1 MGLNHLGFAGLARRA
16 AQSARLGVVL
26 AALVGCAHLPEAAAP
41 PCEKPEALRVALNAS
56 ARVNPDDAGAALA
69 TVVRLYQLK
78 GLEKL
83 QLASF
88 DEMLAH
94 DHDALGD
101 DLAVVQE
108 LTINPSDRVTL
119 PVPRNADAA
128 YVVAVALFR
137 RPTAVT
143 WRAVK
148 KLAAPDPQYCH
159 AKDPAAAAARATI
172 AFSLDDNRIEVQ

>member
-1 MGLNHLGFAGLARRA
+1 MGLNRLGFAGLARRGA
-16 AQSARLGVVL
+16 RGARLVAVL
-26 AALVGCAHLPEAAAP
+26 AALVGCAHAPDAAAP
-41 PCEKPEALRVALNAS
+41 PCEKPEALRVALSAS
-56 ARVNPDDAGAALA
+56 GRVNPDDAGAALA

-88 DEMLAH
+88 DDLLGH
-94 DHDALGD
+94 DREALGD
-101 DLAVVQE
+101 DFAAVQE
-108 LTINPSDRVTL
+108 LTINPGDRLTQPL
-119 PVPRNADAA
+119 PRNADAA

-137 RPTAVT
+137 RPTSVT

-148 KLAAPDPQYCH
+148 KLPVPDPQYCH

>member
-1 MGLNHLGFAGLARRA
+1 MGLNRLGFAGLARWGA
-16 AQSARLGVVL
+16 WGARLSAVL
-26 AALVGCAHLPEAAAP
+26 AALAGCAHAPDAAAP
-41 PCEKPEALRVALNAS
+41 PCEKPEALRVALSAS
-56 ARVNPDDAGAALA
+56 GRVNPDDAGAALA

-88 DEMLAH
+88 DDVLGH
-94 DHDALGD
+94 DRETLGD
-101 DLAVVQE
+101 DFAAVQE
-108 LTINPSDRVTL
+108 LTINPGDRLT
-119 PVPRNADAA
+119 PAVPRNADAT

-137 RPTAVT
+137 RPTSVT

-159 AKDPAAAAARATI
+159 AKDPAAAARATI